1 MNAEQFSSALG
12 KVKDKYIME
21 AVTYKSKKKSGW
33 LKLGALAACFCLVI
47 ISSVHFYLDLRNEH
61 ATDIEPRIALTLEE
75 AACND
80 TFGELFPTRII
91 DGYILEDSVGIY
103 DGTVMQARFY
113 NEAARDELVI
123 EIANKE
129 WFYNTHQNL
138 DLNTIL
144 YQETTRGISSAI
156 YIEGGDYIV
165 YYSFA
170 TSDLKANDDFLTMV
184 TSATHFKEA
193 NKSMNWSGNQLY

>member
-1 MNAEQFSSALG
+1 MNATQFSSALG
-12 KVKDKYIME
+12 KVNDKYIIE
-21 AVTYKSKKKSGW
+21 AVTCERKKKSSW
-33 LKLGALAACFCLVI
+33 LKLGALAACLCLVI
-47 ISSVHFYLDLRNEH
+47 IGSVHFYLDLRNEH
-61 ATDIEPRIALTLEE
+61 ATDVEPRIALTLEE
-75 AACND
+75 AAGND
-80 TFGELFPTRII
+80 TFGKLFPTWVI

-113 NEAARDELVI
+113 NETARDELVI
-123 EIANKE
+123 QITDKE

-184 TSATHFKEA
+184 TSATYFKET
-193 NKSMNWSGNQLY
+193 NKNMDWTGDQLY